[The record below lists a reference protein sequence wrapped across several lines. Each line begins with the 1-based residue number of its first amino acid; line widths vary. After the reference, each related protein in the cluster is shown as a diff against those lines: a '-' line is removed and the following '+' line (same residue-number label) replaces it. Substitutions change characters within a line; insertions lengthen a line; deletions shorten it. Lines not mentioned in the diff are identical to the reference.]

1 MPSARSCSYLISSS
15 TFKTSLSFNIHL
27 LVKGLD
33 RGMLGNDWTVDGV
46 RRHINIL
53 GGLGRLHS
61 LRSVSR
67 SDGLRR
73 GRGGLE
79 SASRLS
85 RGLGIIILSKGDTAT
100 IRTGALI
107 AAIDPRLEAGAK
119 INQRERIG
127 ERTTLALH
135 EGAIM
140 LFDSDNYYSPVQ
152 LQAPTFLTVT
162 TDLVP

>member
-27 LVKGLD
+27 LLKGLD

-46 RRHINIL
+46 RRHVNIL
-53 GGLGRLHS
+53 GGLGRLGIPW
-61 LRSVSR
+61 
-67 SDGLRR
+67 SDWLRR

-85 RGLGIIILSKGDTAT
+85 RGLGIIILSKGDIAT

-152 LQAPTFLTVT
+152 LQAPTVLTVT